1 MPYCKYCGSAVDSDA
16 IFCSK
21 CGKRLV
27 TKVPPAPVVAPDPQP
42 AEPITKRGDVILA
55 EDLMKPDPEK
65 VQAYMKK
72 VTGYIMAMSMLNQ
85 CYNTLDEWS
94 DYDLEMWAE
103 MEEVMRKKYEL
114 PEISIYR
121 RLKPERYE
129 KKEPQPERR
138 RNRTYT
144 KRNAEYWQQFERK
157 NEGGE

>member
-16 IFCSK
+16 VFCSS
-21 CGKRLV
+21 CGKQLASKASPAPAAPREPQ
-27 TKVPPAPVVAPDPQP
+27 PPAPV
-42 AEPITKRGDVILA
+42 TKRGDVIPA

-72 VTGYIMAMSMLNQ
+72 VTGYVMAMSMLNQ
-85 CYNTLDEWS
+85 FYNTLDEWS

-114 PEISIYR
+114 PEISLYR

-144 KRNAEYWQQFERK
+144 KRNTEYWQKYEKK